1 MKNTMVK
8 FEVSLKLY
16 FEEKSPEDCVDD
28 NPEEEDQ
35 IYKSFDETG
44 EFIMEDHLITLD
56 LCEFVSYLCYL
67 GDVETNSVKL
77 LPNNIISFVLE
88 SYKETTTVEEIF
100 DSFLTTS
107 LEDGEYEAEEGWVIK
122 TKDNKYDYGF
132 IDYRSKENIT
142 VTKL

>member
-1 MKNTMVK
+1 MVK

-16 FEEKSPEDCVDD
+16 FDEKSPEDCVDD

-35 IYKSFDETG
+35 IYKSFDETD
-44 EFIMEDHLITLD
+44 EFVMEDHLKSID
-56 LCEFVSYLCYL
+56 LYDFVAYLCYL

-77 LPNNIISFVLE
+77 LSNNIISFVVE
-88 SYKETTTVEEIF
+88 SNKEDITDEEIF

-107 LEDGEYEAEEGWVIK
+107 LEDGEYEGEDGWVIK
-122 TKDNKYDYGF
+122 TKDGKYEYGL
-132 IDYRSKENIT
+132 IDFRSKENIT